1 MKIAFTTLGCKL
13 NFAESSALGKALTQ
27 RGHVRAKQGE
37 EADVCIINTCSVTDA
52 ADHKDRQA
60 IHRIRRQNP
69 NAILIVTGCY
79 AQLKPGEIAGFPEV
93 DYVLGQD
100 EKFAIPDLVERLEH
114 SPYEATVQTSAIREV
129 DAFHGAY
136 SKDDRTRCFLKVQD
150 GCNYFCTYCTIPL
163 ARGKSRNPSIASL
176 ADEAAH
182 AVQDG
187 AKEIVLTGVNIGDF
201 GRTTGE
207 TFIDLLQVL
216 DTLPTDLPYR
226 IRISSCEPNLLSD
239 EVIDFVAQSRHFA
252 PHFHIPLQSGSN
264 EVLKIMHRR
273 YTRELFAERVEH
285 IRRVMPNA
293 FIGVDCMVGVRGETD
308 EYWADYLQFI
318 SDLPVSQLHVFTYS
332 ERAHTRMLEMDL
344 YVVPTK
350 ERERRSKV
358 LGQDEKF
365 AIPDLVERLEHS
377 PYEATVQTSAIREV
391 DAFHGAYSKDDRTRC
406 FLKVQ
411 DGCNYFCTY
420 CTIPL
425 ARGKSRN
432 PSIASL
438 ADEAAHAVQDG
449 AKEIVLTGVNI
460 GDFGRTTGE
469 TFIDLLQV
477 LDTLPTDLPYRIRIS
492 SCEPNLLSD
501 EVIDFVAQSRHFA
514 PHFHIPLQSGSNE
527 VLKIMHRR
535 YTRELF
541 AERVE
546 HIRRVMP
553 NAFIGVDCMV
563 GVRGETD
570 EYWADYLQFISDLPV
585 SQLHVFT
592 YSERA
597 HTRMLEMDLYVVPT
611 KERERR
617 SKVLHQVSADKLA
630 AFYRAHAGET
640 ATVLWESKRIRV
652 SENEYR
658 MDGFTENYI
667 RVSRPY
673 DKSKI
678 NTFERLQIP
687 NDIAP

>member
-1 MKIAFTTLGCKL
+1 MYKSPFVTMQADNGESLPISKKSSTFAPRKMKIAFTTLGCKL

-79 AQLKPGEIAGFPEV
+79 AQLKPGEIADFPEV

-100 EKFAIPDLVERLEH
+100 EKFAIPDLVERLEQRKDR
-114 SPYEATVQTSAIREV
+114 ATVQISSIRET
-129 DAFHGAY
+129 DAFHSAY
-136 SKDDRTRCFLKVQD
+136 SRDDRTRCFLKVQD

-176 ADEAAH
+176 ADEAAR
-182 AVQDG
+182 AIQEG

-207 TFIDLLQVL
+207 TFIDLLRAL
-216 DTLPTDLPYR
+216 DTLFTDRPYR

-239 EVIDFVAQSRHFA
+239 EVIDFVANSRHFA

-285 IRRVMPNA
+285 IRRVMPGA

-318 SDLPVSQLHVFTYS
+318 SALPVSQLHVFTYS

-344 YVVPTK
+344 YVVP
-350 ERERRSKV
+350 
-358 LGQDEKF
+358 Q
-365 AIPDLVERLEHS
+365 
-377 PYEATVQTSAIREV
+377 
-391 DAFHGAYSKDDRTRC
+391 
-406 FLKVQ
+406 
-411 DGCNYFCTY
+411 
-420 CTIPL
+420 
-425 ARGKSRN
+425 
-432 PSIASL
+432 
-438 ADEAAHAVQDG
+438 
-449 AKEIVLTGVNI
+449 
-460 GDFGRTTGE
+460 
-469 TFIDLLQV
+469 
-477 LDTLPTDLPYRIRIS
+477 
-492 SCEPNLLSD
+492 
-501 EVIDFVAQSRHFA
+501 
-514 PHFHIPLQSGSNE
+514 
-527 VLKIMHRR
+527 
-535 YTRELF
+535 
-541 AERVE
+541 
-546 HIRRVMP
+546 
-553 NAFIGVDCMV
+553 
-563 GVRGETD
+563 
-570 EYWADYLQFISDLPV
+570 
-585 SQLHVFT
+585 
-592 YSERA
+592 
-597 HTRMLEMDLYVVPT
+597 

-617 SKVLHQVSADKLA
+617 SKVLHRMSAGKLA
-630 AFYRAHAGET
+630 DFYHAHAGEP
-640 ATVLWESKRIRV
+640 ATVLWEGKRIKV
-652 SENEYR
+652 SDSEYR

-667 RVSRPY
+667 RISCSY

-678 NTFERLQIP
+678 NTFEKLIIP
-687 NDIAP
+687 NDIAL